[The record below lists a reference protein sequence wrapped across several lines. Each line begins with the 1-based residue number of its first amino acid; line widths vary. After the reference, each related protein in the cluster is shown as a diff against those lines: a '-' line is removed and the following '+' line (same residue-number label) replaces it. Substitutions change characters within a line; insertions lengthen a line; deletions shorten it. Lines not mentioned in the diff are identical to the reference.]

1 LKKGK
6 RINALFRNVFTD
18 RPEVPSDAEI
28 ISHQLMIRAGL
39 IRKLTSGIYSYLPLG
54 YRVIRKL
61 EQIIR
66 EEMNRAGAQEVHL
79 PMVQP
84 AEIWQESGR
93 WTYYG
98 KELLRLRDRHDHEYC
113 LGPTHEE
120 VITGLVRN
128 DVKTYRQLPL
138 NLYQIQTKF
147 RDEVRPR
154 FGVMRCREFGMKDA
168 YSFDVDEEG
177 AEKSYEKMFAAY
189 NNIFRRCGLQFRPV
203 EADSGSI
210 GGKYS
215 HEFMVMADSGE
226 DAMVFCEKCAYAA
239 NLEKAEVACPEKK
252 IIFEDDWLPLEDV
265 DTPDVR
271 TIEEVSAFLKV
282 TPQNIVKT
290 LIFNADGKPCAV
302 LIRGDHEVNEVKVKN
317 YLAAAELELA
327 SDDMIREVTGAP
339 RGFAGPVNIKAP
351 ILVDYSV
358 IDMVNFVTGGNRQDG
373 HLKNVNVGRDFKV
386 EAFTDLRIVNAG
398 DPCPRCGQP
407 IKTARGIEV
416 GHVFKLGTKYSK
428 AMKAVYLGKDG
439 QEKIMIMGC
448 YGIGIGRTVAAGIE
462 QNHDDNGI
470 IWPMPLAPYQ
480 VIITP
485 VNINEI
491 TIRETAEYLYN
502 AMITEGVEVLY
513 DDRDERAGV
522 KFKDADLIGIPLRV
536 TVGHK
541 NLQDGNV
548 ELKIR
553 KTGANELCPLQ
564 DIVGRVRE
572 IIRQELNPDIA

>member
-1 LKKGK
+1 MRYSEMFLPTG
-6 RINALFRNVFTD
+6 R
-18 RPEVPSDAEI
+18 EVPSDAEV
-28 ISHQLMIRAGL
+28 ISQQLMIRAGM

-66 EEMNRAGAQEVHL
+66 EEMNKAGAQEVHM

-84 AEIWQESGR
+84 TELWQESGR
-93 WTYYG
+93 WEHYG
-98 KELLRLRDRHDHEYC
+98 KELLRFRDRHDHEYC

-120 VITGLVRN
+120 VITSLVRN
-128 DVKTYRQLPL
+128 DIKTYRQLPR

-189 NNIFRRCGLQFRPV
+189 NNIFRRCGLKFRPV

-215 HEFMVMADSGE
+215 HEFMVMAESGE
-226 DAMVFCEKCAYAA
+226 DAMVFCDKCTYAA

-252 IIFEDDWLPLEDV
+252 EIYEEDWLPLEEIN
-265 DTPDVR
+265 TPNAR
-271 TIEEVSAFLKV
+271 TIEEVSAFLDV
-282 TPQNIVKT
+282 NPQDIVKT
-290 LIFNADGKPCAV
+290 LIFNADDKQYAV
-302 LIRGDHEVNEVKVKN
+302 LIRGDHEVNEIKVKN
-317 YLAAAELELA
+317 YLGATEVELA
-327 SDDMIREVTGAP
+327 SDEIIMKTTGAP
-339 RGFAGPVNIKAP
+339 RGFAGPVNIKIP
-351 ILVDYSV
+351 VLLDYSV
-358 IDMVNFVTGGNRQDG
+358 IDMINFVTGANKEDYHYR
-373 HLKNVNVGRDFKV
+373 NVNIGRDFQIQ
-386 EAFTDLRIVNAG
+386 AFADFRVVTGQDK
-398 DPCPRCGQP
+398 CPRCGGD
-407 IKTARGIEV
+407 IKFARGIEV

-428 AMKAVYLGKDG
+428 AMKAVYLDKDG

-462 QNHDDNGI
+462 QNHDENGI
-470 IWPMPLAPYQ
+470 IWPMPLAPYH

-485 VNINEI
+485 VNVNE
-491 TIRETAEYLYN
+491 ETVMKAAENLYSSML
-502 AMITEGVEVLY
+502 AEGIEVIL

-522 KFKDADLIGIPLRV
+522 KFKDADLIGIPLRIV
-536 TVGHK
+536 IGQK
-541 NLQDGNV
+541 NLVQGNV

-553 KTGANELCPLQ
+553 KTGENKLYPLPE
-564 DIVGRVRE
+564 IVQQVKQ
-572 IIRQELNPDIA
+572 IIAQEL

>member
-1 LKKGK
+1 MFLPTV
-6 RINALFRNVFTD
+6 R
-18 RPEVPSDAEI
+18 EVPSDAEI

-358 IDMVNFVTGGNRQDG
+358 IDMVNFITGGNRQDG

-480 VIITP
+480 VIISP